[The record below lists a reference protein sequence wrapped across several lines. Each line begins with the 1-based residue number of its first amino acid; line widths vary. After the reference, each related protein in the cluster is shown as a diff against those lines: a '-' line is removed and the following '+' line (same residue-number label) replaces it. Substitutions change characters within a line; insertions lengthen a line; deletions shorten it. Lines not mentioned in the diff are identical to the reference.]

1 MSLFSLPH
9 LAFLTLAKEEKKK
22 KKKNITEW
30 VRSRKEVERG
40 FAGPQ
45 TRALLDGHPW

>member
-22 KKKNITEW
+22 KKNITER

-40 FAGPQ
+40 FAGPR